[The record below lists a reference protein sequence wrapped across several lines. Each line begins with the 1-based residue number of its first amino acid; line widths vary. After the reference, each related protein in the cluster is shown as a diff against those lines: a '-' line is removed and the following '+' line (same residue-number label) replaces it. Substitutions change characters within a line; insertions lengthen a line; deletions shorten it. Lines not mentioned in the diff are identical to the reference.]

1 MGVYGMGPGMM
12 TGGFANRPVGP
23 DWGGPV
29 LAPAQVQD
37 YLRDRAGQG
46 RVDAKADTVTY
57 GGTEVTI
64 DMVAVQPGHHDQTY
78 VVAGLTDPTLIV
90 PRGATVH
97 LTLVNMDYGD
107 NMEHGLILTPA
118 PPPYPSMSMM
128 YTGPGIVR
136 MAALPWRR
144 HVTRCCR
151 RPSSPAIPAPT
162 GTSARRRSMPSKA
175 CTAGSSCA
183 ETPRRLRHRSYRAMS
198 ANGLC
203 CWSAEEPLSN
213 GK

>member
-78 VVAGLTDPTLIV
+78 EVAGLTDPTLIV

-136 MAALPWRR
+136 MAALPWRSEQDVAQAR
-144 HVTRCCR
+144 YAMLSTTFVARDPGTYWYVC
-151 RPSSPAIPAPT
+151 PT
-162 GTSARRRSMPSKA
+162 PQH
-175 CTAGSSCA
+175 A
-183 ETPRRLRHRSYRAMS
+183 EQGMYGRFVVR
-198 ANGLC
+198 
-203 CWSAEEPLSN
+203 
-213 GK
+213 